1 MEAIIDLFKLGYLV
15 DNFDVVWQRFVQH
28 LQLTLYALLIALVIA
43 VPISILITRYRRLE
57 GPVMSVL
64 STLYTVPS
72 LALLVLF
79 VPFLGLGPRTAITVL
94 VIYAQVILVR
104 NIVVGLNGVDRGVIE
119 AARGMGMNGWQRLM
133 RVELPLAMP
142 VIIAGIR
149 IATVTTIGI
158 AVIAGLVGAGGL
170 GRLLFEG
177 VSRSGGQSRIVAGA
191 IGAAVLAGLA
201 NMILRFFERRSTR
214 AIRGDEA

>member
-1 MEAIIDLFKLGYLV
+1 MDAIIDKLELGYLI
-15 DNFDVVWQRFVQH
+15 NNPAAVWERFVQH
-28 LQLTLYALLIALVIA
+28 AQLTAIALLIALAIA
-43 VPISILITRYRRLE
+43 LPLGILITRYTRLQ
-57 GPVMSVL
+57 GPVMGVL
-64 STLYTVPS
+64 NVLYTVPS

-79 VPFLGLGPRTAITVL
+79 VQIPGFGLGPRTAITVL

-104 NIVVGLNGVDRGVIE
+104 NIVVGLNGVDRSVVD
-119 AARGMGMNGWQRLM
+119 AARGMGMSGWQRLR

-158 AVIAGLVGAGGL
+158 AVVAGLVGAGGL

-177 VSRSGGQSRIVAGA
+177 VSRSSGQGRIVAGA
-191 IGAAVLAGLA
+191 LGAAVLAGLA
-201 NMILRFFERRSTR
+201 NVLLRLVERRTTR
-214 AIRGDEA
+214 AIYGE

>member
-1 MEAIIDLFKLGYLV
+1 MDAIIDLFKLNYLV
-15 DNFDVVWQRFVQH
+15 NNFDTVWERFVQH
-28 LQLTLYALLIALVIA
+28 LQLTVTSLLIALVIA
-43 VPISILITRYRRLE
+43 LPLGILITRYRRLE
-57 GPVMSVL
+57 GPMIGVL
-64 STLYTVPS
+64 SVLYTVPS

-79 VPFLGLGPRTAITVL
+79 VPILGLGPRTAITVL

-104 NIVVGLNGVDRGVIE
+104 NIVVGLNAVDRGVIE
-119 AARGMGMNGWQRLM
+119 AARGMGMNGWQRLTQ
-133 RVELPLAMP
+133 VEFPLAMP

-158 AVIAGLVGAGGL
+158 AVVAGLVGAGGL

-191 IGAAVLAGLA
+191 LGAAVLAGLA
-201 NMILRFFERRSTR
+201 NGILRFFERKSAQ
-214 AIRGDEA
+214 AIKGDEA

>member
-1 MEAIIDLFKLGYLV
+1 MDAIIDKLELGYLI
-15 DNFDVVWQRFVQH
+15 NNPGVVWERFVQH
-28 LQLTLYALLIALVIA
+28 LQLTAISMGIALLIAL
-43 VPISILITRYRRLE
+43 PLGILITRYTRLQ
-57 GPVMSVL
+57 GPVIGVL
-64 STLYTVPS
+64 NVLYTVPS

-94 VIYAQVILVR
+94 VLYAQVILVR
-104 NIVVGLNGVDRGVIE
+104 NIVVGLNGVDRGVVE
-119 AARGMGMNGWQRLM
+119 AARGMGMSGWQRLR

-158 AVIAGLVGAGGL
+158 AVVAGLVGAGGL

-177 VSRSGGQSRIVAGA
+177 VSRSSGQGRIVAGA
-191 IGAAVLAGLA
+191 LGAAALAGLA
-201 NMILRFFERRSTR
+201 NVLLRLVERRTTR
-214 AIRGDEA
+214 AVYGE